1 MAKID
6 IVTEVVDRVKEAQGI
21 SGNEQDKYIK
31 QLTSS
36 ALDEFRVITET
47 EEVEERYIF
56 VIEGVVLK
64 RYVRR
69 GSEGLESEK
78 TSGVWMVYGE
88 DRRDFE
94 EYLPLLAL
102 TYPSVNK
109 LRSGTV
115 MFW

>member
-1 MAKID
+1 MGYISID
-6 IVTEVVDRVKEAQGI
+6 EEVVERVKEAQGI
-21 SGNEQDKYIK
+21 TGNSQDKYIK

-36 ALDEFRVITET
+36 AIDEFKIITDA
-47 EEVEERYIF
+47 EEVEDRYLF
-56 VIEGVVLK
+56 VIEGVVKK

-69 GSEGLESEK
+69 GSEGIESEK

-102 TYPSVNK
+102 NYPNVNK

-115 MFW
+115 MFR